1 MTKKFI
7 IMTIMAVVTAV
18 TVSAKEYT
26 IGWVETDA
34 TVVQTMWSVK
44 EELSA
49 YGISDFSLIQLDDEA
64 LVEKATADL
73 KQKLYVEGVNP
84 RTKQWCSVIEKDGQ
98 TLLRVGNYKNGG
110 ATILTVAVYKVIT
123 HK

>member
-1 MTKKFI
+1 MKKFMM
-7 IMTIMAVVTAV
+7 IMVMVVAMAVTA
-18 TVSAKEYT
+18 SAKEYV

-34 TVVQTMWSVK
+34 TTVQTMWSVK
-44 EELSA
+44 EELKE
-49 YGISDFSLIQLDDEA
+49 YGIDEFSLIQLDDEA

-84 RTKQWCSVIEKDGQ
+84 RTKQWVSVIEKDGQ